1 MALPHCAAPPPFI
14 LRRTRAW
21 PSSIA
26 LASLILARPELVRG
40 KRVADLGCGLG
51 LAGMAAAFA
60 GEGGTRDL
68 DLDPDPELVRGK
80 RVADLGCGLGL
91 AGMAAAFAGEGSAGG
106 DLNLDTCMDLGRY
119 QPGEDGGS
127 GSIRSGGGLE
137 KGYLPVAQGS
147 LGDRLCVQFLWGS
160 KGVFLIVRYP

>member
-1 MALPHCAAPPPFI
+1 MALPHCAAPPPSF

-60 GEGGTRDL
+60 GEGGTRNL
-68 DLDPDPELVRGK
+68 DLNPDPELVRGK

-91 AGMAAAFAGEGSAGG
+91 AGMAAAFAGEGGAGG
-106 DLNLDTCMDLGRY
+106 GIYLDPDPELVRGERVVDLGCD
-119 QPGEDGGS
+119 PS
-127 GSIRSGGGLE
+127 CAS
-137 KGYLPVAQGS
+137 A
-147 LGDRLCVQFLWGS
+147 
-160 KGVFLIVRYP
+160 